1 MNQKINFPELVEL
14 LARKNNGSKREAEN
28 FLRELMSLMVDTISS
43 GEQLRINGLGTFK
56 PIWVEDRASVNVRT
70 GEPYLIPGH
79 YKLTFTPTKAVR
91 EAVNEPFSCFC
102 VEVLPDD
109 APIIQAPNNADEI
122 ATDVDDDADDVQP
135 IDVVNPS
142 DNAVLPIV
150 AEQPIDVVADDT
162 SVAQEPIQEETVLEK
177 EAREEPVAV
186 VEEDET
192 EITDKP
198 QADVAEPSEEQPEE
212 VEISDKPQADVADP
226 SEEQPDEVEISDKPQ
241 ADEGAAPLQSVDEM
255 DVVNL
260 PDETQEPSGT
270 PDAESVPQP
279 SEPISQP
286 SEPQPAT
293 DLKAEPKPTHTR
305 QTPIAQPPMQ
315 EYNKQPYYLQDEIQ
329 RRFSFKKFLVGLI
342 AIVAVLLIVAG
353 GAYYYVQYYNP
364 DLLSELIPGKPR
376 KQLEPTPSVSIATND
391 VVLPSDSVS
400 LPVDTVAVTVATI
413 DNDSVPTA
421 ADKPEVVTDVVRKGT
436 FLTTMSLKHY
446 GHKAF
451 WVYIYEENK
460 AQIPNP
466 NNVAAGTVV
475 VIPPAHKYGI
485 NANDTL
491 SVAKALSIADGIKA
505 KYDR

>member
-135 IDVVNPS
+135 TDVVNPS

-186 VEEDET
+186 VEEEET

-198 QADVAEPSEEQPEE
+198 QADVVEPSEEQPEE
-212 VEISDKPQADVADP
+212 VEISDKPQADE
-226 SEEQPDEVEISDKPQ
+226 S
-241 ADEGAAPLQSVDEM
+241 AAPLQSVDEM

-329 RRFSFKKFLVGLI
+329 RRFSLKKFLLGLV
-342 AIVAVLLIVAG
+342 AIVAVLLVVAG
-353 GAYYYVQYYNP
+353 GAYYYVQNYNP

-376 KQLEPTPSVSIATND
+376 KLLEPIPSVSIATND

-400 LPVDTVAVTVATI
+400 HPVDTVAVTVAAI

-491 SVAKALSIADGIKA
+491 SVAKALNIADGIKA

>member
-135 IDVVNPS
+135 TDVVNPS

-186 VEEDET
+186 VEEEET

-212 VEISDKPQADVADP
+212 VEISDKL
-226 SEEQPDEVEISDKPQ
+226 Q
-241 ADEGAAPLQSVDEM
+241 ADEGTAPLQSVDEM
-255 DVVNL
+255 DVANL

-315 EYNKQPYYLQDEIQ
+315 EYNKQPYYLQDDIQ
-329 RRFSFKKFLVGLI
+329 RRFSLKKFLVGLV
-342 AIVAVLLIVAG
+342 AIVAVLLVVAG
-353 GAYYYVQYYNP
+353 GAYYYVQNYNP

-376 KQLEPTPSVSIATND
+376 KQLEPIPSVSIATND

-413 DNDSVPTA
+413 DNDSEPTA
-421 ADKPEVVTDVVRKGT
+421 ADKPEVVTDVVRQGT

>member
-135 IDVVNPS
+135 TDVVNPS

-186 VEEDET
+186 VEEEET
-192 EITDKP
+192 
-198 QADVAEPSEEQPEE
+198 
-212 VEISDKPQADVADP
+212 EISDKPQADVVEP
-226 SEEQPDEVEISDKPQ
+226 SEEQPEEVEISDKPQ
-241 ADEGAAPLQSVDEM
+241 ADEGAAPLQSVNEM
-255 DVVNL
+255 DVANL

-286 SEPQPAT
+286 SEP
-293 DLKAEPKPTHTR
+293 KPTHIP

-329 RRFSFKKFLVGLI
+329 RRFSLKKFLLSLV
-342 AIVAVLLIVAG
+342 AIVAVLLVVAG
-353 GAYYYVQYYNP
+353 GAYYYVQNYNP

-376 KQLEPTPSVSIATND
+376 KQLEPIPSVSIATND

>member
-135 IDVVNPS
+135 TDVVNPS
-142 DNAVLPIV
+142 DNAVSPIV

-186 VEEDET
+186 VEEEET

-198 QADVAEPSEEQPEE
+198 QADVVEPSEEQPEE
-212 VEISDKPQADVADP
+212 VEISDKPQA
-226 SEEQPDEVEISDKPQ
+226 EVVVE
-241 ADEGAAPLQSVDEM
+241 PLQSADEM
-255 DVVNL
+255 DVANL
-260 PDETQEPSGT
+260 PDEAQEPSGT
-270 PDAESVPQP
+270 PDAESVP
-279 SEPISQP
+279 QP

-329 RRFSFKKFLVGLI
+329 RRFSLKKFLVGLI
-342 AIVAVLLIVAG
+342 AIVAVLLVVAG
-353 GAYYYVQYYNP
+353 GAYYYVQNYNP

-376 KQLEPTPSVSIATND
+376 KQLEPIPSVSIATND